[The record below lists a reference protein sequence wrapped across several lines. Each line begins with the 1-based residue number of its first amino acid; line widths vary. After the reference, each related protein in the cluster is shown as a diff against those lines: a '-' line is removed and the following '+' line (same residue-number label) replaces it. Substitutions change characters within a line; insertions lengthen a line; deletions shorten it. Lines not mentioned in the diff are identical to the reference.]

1 MALYFSGME
10 GHEFYMERSIQLGKK
25 ALASGN
31 PPVGSVIVQEGRIIG
46 EGMESVKESGDVTRH
61 AEIEAVRDAVRRG
74 FSEKLRGSV
83 LYTTHEPCIM
93 CSYVIRHHGIDHIIY
108 GVAVAYVGGD
118 TSFFDVLATDRVP
131 QWGGKPK
138 ITAGI
143 CREECEQLNR
153 EFRNRK

>member
-1 MALYFSGME
+1 MD
-10 GHEFYMERSIQLGKK
+10 GHEYYMVCHIQLGIQ
-25 ALASGN
+25 ALASGK
-31 PPVGSVIVQEGRIIG
+31 PPVGSVIVQEGQIIG

-108 GVAVAYVGGD
+108 GVAVAYEIGRA
-118 TSFFDVLATDRVP
+118 S
-131 QWGGKPK
+131 
-138 ITAGI
+138 
-143 CREECEQLNR
+143 CRERVE
-153 EFRNRK
+153 